1 VSVLAPRPLYRHR
14 LVQEIAMA
22 VGIVVLGVI
31 VGLLAGYNPS
41 FVLSATLAILWG
53 GLFLRVFQAVVLART
68 ASPRLRRLIELG
80 LAFRVPVVFLHLAVG
95 LIIMGGRV
103 DFLGYFGHAERL
115 SADVFT
121 GEFLNWN
128 LADEPDV
135 GGILVTY
142 LFVPVYLFFGPSLF
156 SLFLW
161 SSLLG
166 FLGGL
171 FFLRAFEIEF
181 GDGPDTAFLAQ
192 CLFFYP
198 SVAFWSSLLGKDS
211 WMFFS
216 LGMTTY
222 GLRRLLAEP
231 RPRFAIV
238 FAIGAGSVL
247 LNRPPIGAA
256 LALAGVGAAVVA
268 SREWMSHLR
277 GAAAVLRPISV
288 IVVACVIMAGSYV
301 AVLGPLTRYGVMGE
315 SASPVQGLLNLAVLR
330 HGGLATDLDATDR
343 AAAGYGSSI
352 AVRIEDPTVA
362 AALRYLPAALVTF
375 LFRPFIFE
383 AHNGL
388 ALLAAC
394 DSTLL
399 MLVILRR
406 RRHLGAMLR
415 TMWSRPLVL
424 FAVLA
429 FTMCSAGLAFES
441 NFGAI
446 VRHRIM
452 VLPFLFILLAI
463 PRNTAKGVKAGA

>member
-1 VSVLAPRPLYRHR
+1 MSVLAPRPLYRHR
-14 LVQEIAMA
+14 HVQEIGMA
-22 VGIVVLGVI
+22 VGIVALGVI

-41 FVLSATLAILWG
+41 IVLGATLAILWG
-53 GLFLRVFQAVVLART
+53 GLFLRVFQTTVLART
-68 ASPRLRRLIELG
+68 ASPRLRRLIEFG
-80 LAFRVPVVFLHLAVG
+80 LAFRVPVVLAHLALG

-103 DFLGYFGHAERL
+103 DFLGYFGNVERRG
-115 SADVFT
+115 ADLFT

-128 LADEPDV
+128 LGDERDV
-135 GGILVTY
+135 GGILITY
-142 LFVPVYLFFGPSLF
+142 LFVPVYVFLGPSLF

-161 SSLLG
+161 SSLVG

-181 GDGPDTAFLAQ
+181 GDGPDTAFLAK

-211 WMFFS
+211 WMFFF

-247 LNRPPIGAA
+247 LIRPPIGLA
-256 LALAGVGAAVVA
+256 LALAGVGAAVIA

-288 IVVACVIMAGSYV
+288 IVVACVIMVGSYA

-315 SASPVQGLLNLAVLR
+315 SASPVEGLLELAVSR
-330 HGGLATDLDATDR
+330 HVGLATDPDGA
-343 AAAGYGSSI
+343 GSSI
-352 AVRIEDPTVA
+352 AVRIEDPTAA
-362 AALRYLPAALVTF
+362 AALRYLPEALVTF

-388 ALLAAC
+388 ALLAAL
-394 DSTLL
+394 DSTVL
-399 MLVILRR
+399 MLVVLRR
-406 RRHLGAMLR
+406 CRHLGAVFWM
-415 TMWSRPLVL
+415 MWSRPLVL
-424 FAVLA
+424 FAVIA
-429 FTMCSAGLAFES
+429 FTLCSAGLAFES

-463 PRNTAKGVKAGA
+463 PRKTAKGVKASA